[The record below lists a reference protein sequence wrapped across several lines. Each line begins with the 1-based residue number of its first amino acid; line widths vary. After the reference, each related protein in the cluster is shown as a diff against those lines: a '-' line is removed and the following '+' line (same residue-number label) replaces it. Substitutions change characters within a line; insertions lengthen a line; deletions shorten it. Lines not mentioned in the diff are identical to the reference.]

1 MFEDSLIDS
10 SGRIKT
16 QSKYY
21 TLVGILL
28 NTAVLATMILVPL
41 IYPEALPRQAMST
54 LLVAPPPPLQKPAP
68 EPAQLRE
75 PKVKGVSEILENSI
89 IAPSIIPPHAK
100 IIVSD
105 STLLSSAITS
115 MGEGSGDGFRG
126 MTAILNNSDAS
137 PVIRQATARKTTVS
151 SGVMQGYVLSRVTP
165 IYPAIARAAHISGR
179 VVMQATIS
187 KTGSIVN
194 LHVLSGPPML
204 QQSAMEAVRNWKYK
218 PYLLNGEPVEVETE
232 INVIFNLGG

>member
-21 TLVGILL
+21 TVVGILL

-41 IYPEALPRQAMST
+41 VYPEALPRQAMST
-54 LLVAPPPPLQKPAP
+54 LLIAPPPPLQKPEP
-68 EPAQLRE
+68 QPAQSRE
-75 PKVKGVSEILENSI
+75 PKVKAVSEIFENSLV
-89 IAPSIIPPHAK
+89 APRIIPTHPRMIA
-100 IIVSD
+100 SD
-105 STLLSSAITS
+105 EALLSPAITG
-115 MGEGSGDGFRG
+115 MGEGSGDGIKA
-126 MTAILNNSDAS
+126 MTTILNNSAAR
-137 PVIRQATARKTTVS
+137 PVIGQAARKTTVS

-165 IYPAIARAAHISGR
+165 IYPAIARAAHISGT

-204 QQSAMEAVRNWKYK
+204 QQSAMEAVRNWRYK